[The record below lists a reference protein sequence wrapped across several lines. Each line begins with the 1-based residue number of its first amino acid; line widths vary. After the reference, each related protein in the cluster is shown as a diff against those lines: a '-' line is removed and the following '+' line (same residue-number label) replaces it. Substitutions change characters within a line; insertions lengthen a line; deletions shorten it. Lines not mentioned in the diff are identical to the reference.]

1 MLRKIISQPI
11 TIEHCCANVVGE
23 RSFDLKL
30 YQEWMESFGFVQ
42 FPLETFTH
50 KNNENTRDTGGEAR
64 KYISHG
70 SEDGW
75 QGSMVDSPRPRN
87 RFPFSLSPRS
97 IGTRSIFFFR
107 PWSRISQDT
116 SPGGKKGKLLTRFT
130 YLRSRR
136 STLSSSPLEI
146 IFTKILSRSFSQ
158 VKNDPTIFL
167 KIETFLINL
176 LMICN
181 KI

>member
-1 MLRKIISQPI
+1 
-11 TIEHCCANVVGE
+11 
-23 RSFDLKL
+23 
-30 YQEWMESFGFVQ
+30 MESFGFVQ

-97 IGTRSIFFFR
+97 IGTIVQFFFFGR
-107 PWSRISQDT
+107 D
-116 SPGGKKGKLLTRFT
+116 PGYRRTRLLAGKK
-130 YLRSRR
+130 
-136 STLSSSPLEI
+136 E
-146 IFTKILSRSFSQ
+146 
-158 VKNDPTIFL
+158 
-167 KIETFLINL
+167 NL
-176 LMICN
+176 LPGLPI
-181 KI
+181 